1 MSAGAGREISSAL
14 PAPFYC
20 HSGIAI
26 YHGDCRDIL
35 PFLPSESVD
44 FTCTD
49 APYGVAYRGR
59 FDRKHTAIAGDEDL
73 SWVESVYRE
82 VYRVMK
88 ADTLAVFFYGW
99 PHAETFL
106 AAWKRVGFR
115 PVSHLCFVKNMLG
128 LGRFTRNRHETAFL
142 VAKGHPAPPQKAIA
156 DTIEWQREDDA
167 FHPNQKP
174 LAVITQL
181 LAVYAPEGGLVL
193 DPFLGSGTTLRAA
206 KDLGLSAIGVEIE
219 KDYCERAARRL
230 AQGVLPLWPLKAAK
244 LVEADLFGE

>member
-1 MSAGAGREISSAL
+1 MSEGAGRGFTPAL
-14 PAPFYC
+14 PAPFYRDA
-20 HSGIAI
+20 GIVI

-35 PFLPSESVD
+35 PSLPSESVD

-49 APYGVAYRGR
+49 APYGVAFRGR
-59 FDRKHTAIAGDEDL
+59 FDRKHAPIAGDEDL
-73 SWVESVYRE
+73 SWVEPVYRE
-82 VYRVMK
+82 VFRVMK
-88 ADTLAVFFYGW
+88 PDRLAVFFYGW

-106 AAWKRVGFR
+106 SAWKQVGFR
-115 PVSHLCFVKNMLG
+115 PVSHLCFIKNMPG

-142 VAKGHPAPPQKAIA
+142 VAKGHPAPPEKAIA

-206 KDLGLSAIGVEIE
+206 KDLGHSAIGVEIQ

-230 AQGVLPLWPLKAAK
+230 AQGVLPLWELKTSRPITS
-244 LVEADLFGE
+244 DLFGE

>member
-1 MSAGAGREISSAL
+1 M
-14 PAPFYC
+14 
-20 HSGIAI
+20 
-26 YHGDCRDIL
+26 
-35 PFLPSESVD
+35 VD

-59 FDRKHTAIAGDEDL
+59 FDRKRAPIAGDEDL
-73 SWVESVYRE
+73 SWVEPVYRE
-82 VYRVMK
+82 VFRVMRP
-88 ADTLAVFFYGW
+88 DTLAVFFYGW

-115 PVSHLCFVKNMLG
+115 PVSHLCFIKNMPG
-128 LGRFTRNRHETAFL
+128 LGRFTRNKHETAFL

-181 LAVYAPEGGLVL
+181 LAVYAPEDGLVL

-230 AQGVLPLWPLKAAK
+230 TQGVLPLWPLKAAK
-244 LVEADLFGE
+244 TVEADLFGA